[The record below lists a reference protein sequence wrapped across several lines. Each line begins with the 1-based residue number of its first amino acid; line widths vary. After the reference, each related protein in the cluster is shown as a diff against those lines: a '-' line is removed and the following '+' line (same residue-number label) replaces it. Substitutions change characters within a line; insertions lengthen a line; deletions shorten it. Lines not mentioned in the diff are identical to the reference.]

1 MQEILLMR
9 GEVSMLFVSHDMR
22 FIEADKIY
30 KLENKNLFLVN
41 EQF

>member
-22 FIEADKIY
+22 FIKADKIY
-30 KLENKNLFLVN
+30 KLENKTLSLVDGK
-41 EQF
+41 F